1 MFKRLKLSIFEPFLV
16 RSFRFQWPADLMAS
30 WAIEME
36 TIILGWYVLTITDS
50 VLVLT
55 IFASMQWLG
64 TLIAPYLGVL
74 GDRWGRRTMLC
85 LLRGSYL
92 TTSIITMS
100 LALTDTLNASIILGI
115 SFLIG
120 LVRPS
125 DLVMRNG
132 LIGDTMLANVLMKAM
147 GVSRTTMDS
156 ARIAGALVGAGL
168 FSSLGIGYA
177 YVAVTIFYAI
187 SLLLTFGV
195 SSVKTIT
202 CRKNDTI
209 NRSPLMDLKDGL
221 RYVWRTPTLLAA
233 MWFAFL
239 VNLTVFPVSHGILP
253 FVAKEIYNI
262 DENGLSHLVASYATG
277 ALIGS
282 ITMAILPIRS
292 FPARFMVCNIFFM
305 HIVILFLGQVE
316 TKVAGQ
322 LILAA
327 AGFIQSL
334 AMISM
339 AVTLLNITDKKFR
352 GLVMGVRMLAVY
364 GLPVG
369 LIGSGLLIQSFG
381 YSNTVTLYG
390 VGGFII
396 SCVIAFKWRQHLW
409 WSSM

>member
-1 MFKRLKLSIFEPFLV
+1 MYEPFSV

-30 WAIEME
+30 WAFEME

-85 LLRGSYL
+85 LLRASYL

-100 LALTDTLNASIILGI
+100 LALTDTLNASTILGI
-115 SFLIG
+115 SFVIG

-132 LIGDTMLANVLMKAM
+132 LIGDTMLGNVLMKAM

-156 ARIAGALVGAGL
+156 ARIAGALLGASL
-168 FSSLGIGYA
+168 FSLLGIGFA
-177 YVAVTIFYAI
+177 YVAVTLFYVI

-195 SSVKTIT
+195 SSVRTQTVRESGI
-202 CRKNDTI
+202 I

-221 RYVWRTPTLLAA
+221 RYVWKTPTLLAA
-233 MWFAFL
+233 MCFAFL

-253 FVAKEIYNI
+253 FVAKEIYHI
-262 DENGLSHLVASYATG
+262 DENGLSHLVASYAIG

-282 ITMAILPIRS
+282 ITMALLPIRS
-292 FPARFMVCNIFFM
+292 YPARFMVCNIFLM
-305 HIVILFLGQVE
+305 HIVILFLGQVD
-316 TKVAGQ
+316 TKLAGQ
-322 LILAA
+322 LILATT
-327 AGFIQSL
+327 GFVQSL

-339 AVTLLNITDKKFR
+339 AVTLLNIADEKFR

-369 LIGSGLLIQSFG
+369 LIGSGLLIDWFG

-390 VGGFII
+390 VGGLIV
-396 SCVIAFKWRQHLW
+396 SCVIAFKWRKQLW

>member
-1 MFKRLKLSIFEPFLV
+1 MYEPFSV

-30 WAIEME
+30 WAFEME

-85 LLRGSYL
+85 LLRASYL

-115 SFLIG
+115 SFVIG

-132 LIGDTMLANVLMKAM
+132 LIGDTMLGNVLMKAM
-147 GVSRTTMDS
+147 GVSRTSMDS
-156 ARIAGALVGAGL
+156 ARIAGALLGASL
-168 FSSLGIGYA
+168 FSLLGIGFA
-177 YVAVTIFYAI
+177 YVAVTLFYVI

-195 SSVKTIT
+195 SSVRTQTGRENGI
-202 CRKNDTI
+202 I
-209 NRSPLMDLKDGL
+209 NRSPLTDLKEGL
-221 RYVWRTPTLLAA
+221 LYVWKTPTLLAA
-233 MWFAFL
+233 MCFAFL
-239 VNLTVFPVSHGILP
+239 VNLSVFPVSHGILP
-253 FVAKEIYNI
+253 FVAKEIYHI
-262 DENGLSHLVASYATG
+262 DENGLSHLVASYAIG

-282 ITMAILPIRS
+282 ITMALLPIRS
-292 FPARFMVCNIFFM
+292 YPARFMVCNIFLM
-305 HIVILFLGQVE
+305 HIVILFLGQVD
-316 TKVAGQ
+316 TKLAGQ
-322 LILAA
+322 LILATT
-327 AGFIQSL
+327 GLVQSL

-339 AVTLLNITDKKFR
+339 AVTLLNIADEKFR

-369 LIGSGLLIQSFG
+369 LIGSGLLIEWFG

-390 VGGFII
+390 VGGLIV
-396 SCVIAFKWRQHLW
+396 SCVIAFKWRKQLW

>member
-1 MFKRLKLSIFEPFLV
+1 MLNRLKLSMFEPFSV

-30 WAIEME
+30 WAFEME

-85 LLRGSYL
+85 LLRASYL

-115 SFLIG
+115 SFVIG

-132 LIGDTMLANVLMKAM
+132 LIGDTMLGNVLMKAM

-156 ARIAGALVGAGL
+156 ARIAGALLGASL
-168 FSSLGIGYA
+168 FSLLGIGFA
-177 YVAVTIFYAI
+177 YVAVTLFYVI

-195 SSVKTIT
+195 SSVRTKTVRENGI
-202 CRKNDTI
+202 I
-209 NRSPLMDLKDGL
+209 NRSPLTDLKEGL
-221 RYVWRTPTLLAA
+221 LYVWKTPTLLAA
-233 MWFAFL
+233 MCFAFL

-253 FVAKEIYNI
+253 FVAKEIYHI
-262 DENGLSHLVASYATG
+262 DENGLSHLVASYAIG

-282 ITMAILPIRS
+282 ITMALLPIRS
-292 FPARFMVCNIFFM
+292 YPARFMVCNIFLM
-305 HIVILFLGQVE
+305 HIVILFLGQVD
-316 TKVAGQ
+316 TKLAGQ
-322 LILAA
+322 LILATT
-327 AGFIQSL
+327 GFVQSL

-339 AVTLLNITDKKFR
+339 AVTLLNIADEKFR

-369 LIGSGLLIQSFG
+369 LIGSGLLIEWFG
-381 YSNTVTLYG
+381 YLNTVTLYG
-390 VGGFII
+390 VGGLIV
-396 SCVIAFKWRQHLW
+396 SCVIAFRWRKQLW